1 MPHESYSTTLPVL
14 FLFLPQFTERIP
26 NKNRKALYG
35 IDSGNGFLKAYS
47 DKGLSAKASS
57 YIYAPKAETENNIV
71 DKEGCSVLYSPG
83 VRADLIGER
92 FFIGSPA
99 YFTSPQGK
107 LEIAQLDKGKVD
119 AEIQSS
125 YQNAVSNFRSDSNSR
140 QRAKAANRN

>member
-1 MPHESYSTTLPVL
+1 M
-14 FLFLPQFTERIP
+14 
-26 NKNRKALYG
+26 
-35 IDSGNGFLKAYS
+35 
-47 DKGLSAKASS
+47 SAKPPS
-57 YIYAPKAETENNIV
+57 YIYTPKAETENNIV
-71 DKEGCSVLYSPG
+71 DKEGCSVLYAPG

-107 LEIAQLDKGKVD
+107 LEIAELDKGKKVD

-125 YQNAVSNFRSDSNSR
+125 YQNAVSNLRSDSNSR